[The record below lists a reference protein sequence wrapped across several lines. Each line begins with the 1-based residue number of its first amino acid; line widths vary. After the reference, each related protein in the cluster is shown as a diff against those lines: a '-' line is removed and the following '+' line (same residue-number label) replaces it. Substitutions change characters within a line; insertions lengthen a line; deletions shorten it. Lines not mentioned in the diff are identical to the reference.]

1 MGINVLIV
9 DDSATARAV
18 LSEILSN
25 DPDIGRIETAPD
37 AYVARDKIVAN
48 KPDVICLDVEMPRMD
63 GITFLTK
70 LMHYMPLPV
79 VMVSSLTQKGA
90 KTTLDAL
97 AAGAIDF
104 VPKPHS
110 NIYDGSDTLRE
121 ELLEKIKSAARA
133 NIIHPQMT
141 HYPRPLTYH
150 SSLSETTQKI
160 IAIGASTGGTEALKD
175 VLVQLPRNTPGIVV
189 VQHMPAN
196 FTAQFAERLNG
207 ICDVDVKEARNGDTI
222 SVGQVLIAPGDHHMV
237 LRRSGHRYYVEIGDG
252 EKVSGHRP
260 SVDVLFHS
268 VAKTAG
274 SNAVGVILT
283 GMGSDGAK
291 GLLNMRN
298 AGAHTIGQNE
308 ETCVVYGMPKS
319 AFDIGGV
326 EQQVSLQNIPLAILE
341 TIDEISR

>member
-18 LSEILSN
+18 LSEILSS
-25 DPDIGRIETAPD
+25 DPEIGEIDTAPD

-48 KPDVICLDVEMPRMD
+48 KPDVVCLDVEMPRMD
-63 GITFLTK
+63 GITFLSK

-110 NIYDGSDTLRE
+110 NIYDGSDAIRE
-121 ELLEKIKSAARA
+121 ELLEKIKSAAHA
-133 NIIHPQMT
+133 KLIQPQMT
-141 HYPRPLTYH
+141 HYPTPLTYR

-160 IAIGASTGGTEALKD
+160 VAIGASTGGTEALKD
-175 VLVQLPRNTPGIVV
+175 VLVQLPRNSPGIII

-207 ICDVDVKEARNGDTI
+207 ICEVEVKEAHDGDTI
-222 SVGQVLIAPGDHHMV
+222 SVGQVLIAPGDLHMV
-237 LRRSGHRYYVEIGDG
+237 LRRSGHRYYVQIGSGD
-252 EKVSGHRP
+252 KVSGHRP
-260 SVDVLFHS
+260 SVDVLFNS

-283 GMGSDGAK
+283 GMGADGAK

-298 AGAHTIGQNE
+298 AGARTIGQNE

-326 EQQVSLQNIPLAILE
+326 EQQVSLHNIPHAILE
-341 TIDEISR
+341 TVSEISG